1 MKKTLLFILLCLGSI
16 LTAQNNASDFDWAFN
31 TGGGYNTT
39 KRIQYNSQGDLLCM
53 VNIGNKTTFGST
65 SMQGQGFS
73 VFPGNVTF
81 IGKRT
86 QAGVK
91 TVLVKALSSNSYVA
105 NFDDFA
111 LDSNDNII
119 VSGTVFNAATPYNF
133 GNGVTLLGK
142 GYFVAKYNSN
152 GECQWAKLFTLNV
165 ATISSTNVPI
175 ALGVLPN
182 NDIYFAARSS
192 NGNQPFWLLR
202 LDSNGTE
209 IWHKEWI
216 LPSSNYIK
224 ITTSKNNCFFDNTG
238 KAYFYISNLNSEVIT
253 VDGVPLTI
261 PAGTHPAAAHILA
274 IDGNGANGTFSS
286 HRGGIGDLAVEKAT
300 GNVLVK
306 WSQYNANPAPFNTV
320 NHTNNVYQGIVALD
334 ANRNYLNS
342 TTNPVLDQADID
354 AIFPLGNLK
363 FVGMKLMMPGNSIT
377 AGTQT
382 FTATKYTPAWK
393 FFDSFVMS
401 KFVAHPELNEYSTAV
416 YPFIAAYNNKLAVSG
431 SYSLTNNAT
440 VNVNGTTLTSC
451 ENDLTFATTY
461 PAFASLAGDLF
472 ISQLTN
478 GTSLG
483 IDKNDITESISVFP
497 NPANSN
503 FNIQIDEN
511 LIGAK
516 AIVYNLRGQKI
527 KAFIL
532 NSTLTNQTLTKGLYL
547 IQIEKKGTI
556 TTKKLIVN

>member
-1 MKKTLLFILLCLGSI
+1 MKKTLLFIFLCLGSI
-16 LTAQNNASDFDWAFN
+16 ITAQNSATDFDWAFN

-53 VNIGNKTTFGST
+53 VNIGNKTTFGSVA
-65 SMQGQGFS
+65 MQGQGFS

-91 TVLVKALSSNSYVA
+91 TVLVKVLSSNSYVA

-119 VSGTVFNAATPYNF
+119 VSGTVFNATTPYDF

-142 GYFVAKYNSN
+142 GYFVAKYNAN

-175 ALGVLPN
+175 ALGILPN

-192 NGNQPFWLLR
+192 NGNQPLWLLR
-202 LDSNGTE
+202 LDGNGTE

-216 LPSSNYIK
+216 LPISNYIK

-238 KAYFYISNLNSEVIT
+238 KAYFYITNLYSEAIT
-253 VDGVPLTI
+253 VDGVALTI
-261 PAGTHPAAAHILA
+261 PAGAHPTGAHILT
-274 IDGNGANGTFSS
+274 IDGNGANGVFTS
-286 HRGGIGDLAVEKAT
+286 HKGAIGDLAVEKTT
-300 GNVLVK
+300 GNVLIK

-334 ANRNYLNS
+334 SNRNYIKS
-342 TTNPVLDQADID
+342 TPNPVLDQADID
-354 AIFPLGNLK
+354 AVFPLGNLK
-363 FVGMKLMMPGNSIT
+363 FVGMKLMMPGTSIT
-377 AGTQT
+377 TGTQS

-393 FFDSFVMS
+393 FFDNFVMS
-401 KFVAHPELNEYSTAV
+401 KFVAHPELNETSAIV
-416 YPFIAAYNNKLAVSG
+416 YPFIASYNNKLAVSG

-440 VNVNGTTLTSC
+440 VNINGTTLTSC
-451 ENDLTFATTY
+451 ENDLTFAATF

-472 ISQLTN
+472 IAQLTN
-478 GTSLG
+478 GASLG
-483 IDKNDITESISVFP
+483 IEKKDITQSVSVFP
-497 NPANSN
+497 NPASSN
-503 FNIQIDEN
+503 FNIQIDESG
-511 LIGAK
+511 IGSK
-516 AIVYNLRGQKI
+516 ATVYNLIGQKI
-527 KAFIL
+527 KSFTL
-532 NSTLTNQTLTKGLYL
+532 NTAITNQTLSKGIYL
-547 IQIEKKGTI
+547 IQIEKNGIK

>member
-1 MKKTLLFILLCLGSI
+1 MKKTLLFILFCLTAIVS
-16 LTAQNNASDFDWAFN
+16 AQNNATDFDWAFN

-65 SMQGQGFS
+65 AMQGQGFS

-91 TVLVKALSSNSYVA
+91 SVLVKALSSNSYVA

-111 LDSNDNII
+111 IDSNDNII
-119 VSGTVFNAATPYNF
+119 VSGTVFNATTPYDF

-142 GYFVAKYNSN
+142 GYFVAKYNAN
-152 GECQWAKLFTLNV
+152 GQCQWAKLFTLNV

-175 ALGVLPN
+175 ALGILPN

-216 LPSSNYIK
+216 LPTSNYIK

-238 KAYFYISNLNSEVIT
+238 KAYFYITNLYSEAIT
-253 VDGVPLTI
+253 VDGVALTI
-261 PAGTHPAAAHILA
+261 PAGAHPTGAHILT
-274 IDGNGANGTFSS
+274 IDGNGANGIFTS
-286 HRGGIGDLAVEKAT
+286 HKGAIGDLAVEKTT

-306 WSQYNANPAPFNTV
+306 WAQYNANPAPFNTV

-342 TTNPVLDQADID
+342 TPNPVLDQADID
-354 AIFPLGNLK
+354 AVFPLGNLK
-363 FVGMKLMMPGNSIT
+363 FVGMKLIMPGNSIT
-377 AGTQT
+377 AGSQT

-393 FFDSFVMS
+393 FFDNFVMS
-401 KFVAHPELNEYSTAV
+401 KFVAHPELNEYSSTV
-416 YPFIAAYNNKLAVSG
+416 YPFIAAFNNKLAVSG

-451 ENDLTFATTY
+451 ENDLTFAATF

-472 ISQLTN
+472 IAQITN
-478 GTSLG
+478 GASLG
-483 IDKNDITESISVFP
+483 IEKNDVSESVSIYP
-497 NPANSN
+497 NPAKSD

-511 LIGAK
+511 GIGSK
-516 AIVYNLRGQKI
+516 ATVYNLMGQKV
-527 KAFIL
+527 KSFTL
-532 NSTLTNQTLTKGLYL
+532 NAAMTNQTLSKGIYL
-547 IQIEKKGTI
+547 IQIEKNGTKTI
-556 TTKKLIVN
+556 KKLIVN

>member
-1 MKKTLLFILLCLGSI
+1 MKKRLLFIFLCLGSI
-16 LTAQNNASDFDWAFN
+16 ITAQNNAADFDWAFN

-53 VNIGNKTTFGST
+53 VNIGNKTTFGSVA
-65 SMQGQGFS
+65 MQGQGFS

-91 TVLVKALSSNSYVA
+91 TVLVKVLSSNSYVA

-119 VSGTVFNAATPYNF
+119 VSGTVFNATTPYDF

-142 GYFVAKYNSN
+142 GYFVAKYNAN

-175 ALGVLPN
+175 ALGILPN

-192 NGNQPFWLLR
+192 NGNQPLWLLR
-202 LDSNGTE
+202 LDGNGTE

-216 LPSSNYIK
+216 LPISNYIK

-238 KAYFYISNLNSEVIT
+238 KAYFYITNLYSEAIT
-253 VDGVPLTI
+253 VDGVALTI
-261 PAGTHPAAAHILA
+261 PAGAHPTGAHILT
-274 IDGNGANGTFSS
+274 IDGNGANGVFTS
-286 HRGGIGDLAVEKAT
+286 HKGAIGDLAVEKTT
-300 GNVLVK
+300 GNVLIK

-334 ANRNYLNS
+334 SNRNYINS
-342 TTNPVLDQADID
+342 TPNPVLDQADID
-354 AIFPLGNLK
+354 AVFPLGNLK
-363 FVGMKLMMPGNSIT
+363 FVGMKLMMPGTSIT
-377 AGTQT
+377 TGTQS

-393 FFDSFVMS
+393 FFDNFVMS
-401 KFVAHPELNEYSTAV
+401 KFVAHPELNETSAIV
-416 YPFIAAYNNKLAVSG
+416 YPFIASYNNKLAVSG

-440 VNVNGTTLTSC
+440 VNINGTTLTSC
-451 ENDLTFATTY
+451 ENDLTFAATF

-472 ISQLTN
+472 IAQLTN
-478 GTSLG
+478 GASLG
-483 IDKNDITESISVFP
+483 IEKKDITQSVSVFP
-497 NPANSN
+497 NPASSN
-503 FNIQIDEN
+503 FNIQTDESG
-511 LIGAK
+511 IGSK
-516 AIVYNLRGQKI
+516 ATVYNLIGQKI
-527 KAFIL
+527 KSFTL
-532 NSTLTNQTLTKGLYL
+532 NTAITNQTLSKGIYL
-547 IQIEKKGTI
+547 IQIEKNGIK

>member
-1 MKKTLLFILLCLGSI
+1 MKKTLLFMLLSLTTILS
-16 LTAQNNASDFDWAFN
+16 AQNNATDFDWAFN

-53 VNIGNKTTFGST
+53 VNIGNKTTFGSVT
-65 SMQGQGFS
+65 MQGQGFS

-86 QAGVK
+86 QSGVK
-91 TVLVKALSSNSYVA
+91 TVLVKVLSSNSYVA

-119 VSGTVFNAATPYNF
+119 VSGTVFNATTPYDF

-142 GYFVAKYNSN
+142 GYFVAKYNAN

-165 ATISSTNVPI
+165 ANISSTNKPI
-175 ALGVLPN
+175 ALGILPN

-192 NGNQPFWLLR
+192 NENQPFWLLR
-202 LDSNGTE
+202 LDGSGTE

-216 LPSSNYIK
+216 LPSSGS
-224 ITTSKNNCFFDNTG
+224 ITIATSINNCFFDNTG
-238 KAYFYISNLNSEVIT
+238 KAYFYISNLSSSPIT
-253 VDGVPLTI
+253 VDGVALTV
-261 PAGTHPAAAHILA
+261 PAGAHPAGAHILA
-274 IDGNGANGTFSS
+274 IDGNGANGVFTS

-320 NHTNNVYQGIVALD
+320 NHTFNIYQGIVALD
-334 ANRNYLNS
+334 SNRNYIKS
-342 TTNPVLDQADID
+342 TTISTLGQADID

-363 FVGMKLMMPGNSIT
+363 FVGMKIVQPGNTIV
-377 AGTQT
+377 AGTQS
-382 FTATKYTPAWK
+382 FNATKYTPTWK
-393 FFDSFVMS
+393 FFDDFVFS
-401 KFVAHPELNEYSTAV
+401 KFIAHPELNETNAIV
-416 YPFIAAYNNKLAVSG
+416 YPCIAAYNNKLAVSG

-451 ENDLTFATTY
+451 ENDLTFAATF

-472 ISQLTN
+472 IAQISN
-478 GTSLG
+478 GASLG
-483 IDKNDITESISVFP
+483 FEKNDITESVSVFP
-497 NPANSN
+497 NPANSD

-511 LIGAK
+511 GLGSK
-516 AIVYNLRGQKI
+516 ATVYNLLGQKI
-527 KAFIL
+527 KSFSL
-532 NSTLTNQTLTKGLYL
+532 NSTITNQTLGKGIYL
-547 IQIEKKGTI
+547 IQIEKNGIK

>member
-1 MKKTLLFILLCLGSI
+1 MKKTLLFIFLCLGSI
-16 LTAQNNASDFDWAFN
+16 ITAQNSATDFDWAFN

-53 VNIGNKTTFGST
+53 VNIGNKTTFGSVA
-65 SMQGQGFS
+65 MQGQGFS

-91 TVLVKALSSNSYVA
+91 TVLVKVLSRNSYVA

-119 VSGTVFNAATPYNF
+119 VSGTVFNATTPYDF

-142 GYFVAKYNSN
+142 GYFVAKYNAN

-175 ALGVLPN
+175 ALGILPN

-192 NGNQPFWLLR
+192 NGNQPLWLLR
-202 LDSNGTE
+202 LDGNGTE

-216 LPSSNYIK
+216 LPISNYIK

-238 KAYFYISNLNSEVIT
+238 KAYFYITNLYSEAIT
-253 VDGVPLTI
+253 VDGVALTI
-261 PAGTHPAAAHILA
+261 PAGAHPTGAHILT
-274 IDGNGANGTFSS
+274 IDGNGANGVFTS
-286 HRGGIGDLAVEKAT
+286 HKGAIGDLAVEKTT
-300 GNVLVK
+300 GNVLIK

-334 ANRNYLNS
+334 SNRNYINS
-342 TTNPVLDQADID
+342 TPNPVLDQADID
-354 AIFPLGNLK
+354 AVFPLGNLK
-363 FVGMKLMMPGNSIT
+363 FVGMKLMMPGTSIT
-377 AGTQT
+377 TGTQS

-393 FFDSFVMS
+393 FFDNFVMS
-401 KFVAHPELNEYSTAV
+401 KFVAHPELNETSAIV
-416 YPFIAAYNNKLAVSG
+416 YPFIASYNNKLAVSG

-440 VNVNGTTLTSC
+440 VNINGTTLTSC
-451 ENDLTFATTY
+451 ENDLTFAATF

-472 ISQLTN
+472 IAQLPN
-478 GTSLG
+478 GASLG
-483 IDKNDITESISVFP
+483 IEKKDITQSVSVFP
-497 NPANSN
+497 NPASSN
-503 FNIQIDEN
+503 FNIQIDESG
-511 LIGAK
+511 IGSK
-516 AIVYNLRGQKI
+516 ATVYNLIGQKI
-527 KAFIL
+527 KSFTL
-532 NSTLTNQTLTKGLYL
+532 NTAITNQTLSKGIYL
-547 IQIEKKGTI
+547 IQIEKNGIK

>member
-1 MKKTLLFILLCLGSI
+1 MKKTLLFMLLSLTTILS
-16 LTAQNNASDFDWAFN
+16 AQNNATDFDWAFN

-39 KRIQYNSQGDLLCM
+39 KRIQYNSQGDLICM
-53 VNIGNKTTFGST
+53 VNIGNKTTFGSVA
-65 SMQGQGFS
+65 MQGQG
-73 VFPGNVTF
+73 VFGLPGSVTF

-91 TVLVKALSSNSYVA
+91 SVLIKVLSSSSYVA

-119 VSGTVFNAATPYNF
+119 VSGTVFNATTPYDF

-165 ATISSTNVPI
+165 DTISSTNVPI
-175 ALGVLPN
+175 ALGILPN

-202 LDSNGTE
+202 LDNNGTE

-216 LPSSNYIK
+216 LPISNYIK

-238 KAYFYISNLNSEVIT
+238 KAYFYITNLYSEAIT
-253 VDGVPLTI
+253 VDGVELTI
-261 PAGTHPAAAHILA
+261 PTGAHPTGAHILT
-274 IDGNGANGTFSS
+274 IDGNGANGVFTSDK
-286 HRGGIGDLAVEKAT
+286 GAIGDLAVEKAT

-320 NHTNNVYQGIVALD
+320 NHTFNIYQGIVALD
-334 ANRNYLNS
+334 SDRNYIKS
-342 TTNPVLDQADID
+342 TSISTLGEADID

-363 FVGMKLMMPGNSIT
+363 FVGMKIVQPGNTIV
-377 AGTQT
+377 AGTQS
-382 FTATKYTPAWK
+382 FSATKYTPTWK
-393 FFDSFVMS
+393 FFDDFVFS
-401 KFVAHPELNEYSTAV
+401 KFVAHPELNEFSTAV

-451 ENDLTFATTY
+451 ENDLTFGTTF
-461 PAFASLAGDLF
+461 PGFASSAGDLF
-472 ISQLTN
+472 IAQLTN
-478 GTSLG
+478 GASLG
-483 IDKNDITESISVFP
+483 IEKNNIIESVTIFP

-503 FNIQIDEN
+503 FSIQIDEN
-511 LIGAK
+511 GIGAK
-516 AIVYNLRGQKI
+516 ATVYNLLGQKI
-527 KAFIL
+527 KSFGL
-532 NSTLTNQTLTKGLYL
+532 NSTITNQTLSKGIYL
-547 IQIEKKGTI
+547 IQIEKNGIKTI
-556 TTKKLIVN
+556 KKLIVN

>member
-1 MKKTLLFILLCLGSI
+1 MKKTLLFIFLCLGSI
-16 LTAQNNASDFDWAFN
+16 ITAQNSATDFDWAFN

-53 VNIGNKTTFGST
+53 VNIGNKTTFGSVA
-65 SMQGQGFS
+65 MQGQGFS

-91 TVLVKALSSNSYVA
+91 TVLVKVLSSNSYVA

-119 VSGTVFNAATPYNF
+119 VSGTVFNATTPYDF

-142 GYFVAKYNSN
+142 GYFVAKYNAN

-175 ALGVLPN
+175 ALGILPN

-192 NGNQPFWLLR
+192 NGNQPLWLLR
-202 LDSNGTE
+202 LDGNGTE

-216 LPSSNYIK
+216 LPISNYIK

-238 KAYFYISNLNSEVIT
+238 KAYFYITNLYSEAIT
-253 VDGVPLTI
+253 VDGVALTI
-261 PAGTHPAAAHILA
+261 PAGAHPTGAHILT
-274 IDGNGANGTFSS
+274 IDGNGANGVFTS
-286 HRGGIGDLAVEKAT
+286 HKGAIGDLAVEKTT
-300 GNVLVK
+300 GNVLIK

-334 ANRNYLNS
+334 SNRNYINS
-342 TTNPVLDQADID
+342 TPNPVLDQADID
-354 AIFPLGNLK
+354 AVFPLGNLK
-363 FVGMKLMMPGNSIT
+363 FVGMKLMMPGTSIT
-377 AGTQT
+377 TGTQS

-393 FFDSFVMS
+393 FFDNFVMS
-401 KFVAHPELNEYSTAV
+401 KFVAHPELNETSAIV
-416 YPFIAAYNNKLAVSG
+416 YPFIASYNNKLAVSG

-440 VNVNGTTLTSC
+440 VNINGTTLTSC
-451 ENDLTFATTY
+451 ENDLTFAATF

-472 ISQLTN
+472 IAQLTN
-478 GTSLG
+478 GASLG
-483 IDKNDITESISVFP
+483 IEKKDITQSVSVFP
-497 NPANSN
+497 NPASSN
-503 FNIQIDEN
+503 FNIQIDESG
-511 LIGAK
+511 IGSK
-516 AIVYNLRGQKI
+516 ATVYNLIGQKI
-527 KAFIL
+527 KSFTL
-532 NSTLTNQTLTKGLYL
+532 NTAITNQTLSKGIYL
-547 IQIEKKGTI
+547 IQIEKNGIK

>member
-1 MKKTLLFILLCLGSI
+1 MKKRLLFIFLCLGSI
-16 LTAQNNASDFDWAFN
+16 ITAQNNAADFDWAFN

-53 VNIGNKTTFGST
+53 VNIGNKTTFGSVA
-65 SMQGQGFS
+65 MQGQGFS

-91 TVLVKALSSNSYVA
+91 TVLVKVLSSNSYVA

-119 VSGTVFNAATPYNF
+119 VSGTVFNATTPYDF

-142 GYFVAKYNSN
+142 GYFVAKYNAN

-175 ALGVLPN
+175 ALGILPN

-202 LDSNGTE
+202 LDGSGTE

-216 LPSSNYIK
+216 LPSSGSIA
-224 ITTSKNNCFFDNTG
+224 IATSKNNCFFDSTG
-238 KAYFYISNLNSEVIT
+238 KAYFYISNLNSSTIT
-253 VDGVPLTI
+253 VDGVSLTV
-261 PAGTHPAAAHILA
+261 PAGAHPVGAHILA
-274 IDGNGANGTFSS
+274 IDGNGANGAFTS
-286 HRGGIGDLAVEKAT
+286 HRGGIGDLAVEKNT

-334 ANRNYLNS
+334 SNRNYINS
-342 TTNPVLDQADID
+342 TPNPVLDQADID
-354 AIFPLGNLK
+354 AVFPLGNLK
-363 FVGMKLMMPGNSIT
+363 FVGMKLMMPGTSIT
-377 AGTQT
+377 TGTQS

-393 FFDSFVMS
+393 FFDNFVMS
-401 KFVAHPELNEYSTAV
+401 KFVAHPELNETSAIV
-416 YPFIAAYNNKLAVSG
+416 YPCIASYNNKLAVSG

-440 VNVNGTTLTSC
+440 VNINGTTLTSC
-451 ENDLTFATTY
+451 ENDLTFAATF

-472 ISQLTN
+472 IAQLTN
-478 GTSLG
+478 GASLG
-483 IDKNDITESISVFP
+483 IEKKDITQSVSVFP
-497 NPANSN
+497 NPASSN
-503 FNIQIDEN
+503 FNIQIDESG
-511 LIGAK
+511 IGSK
-516 AIVYNLRGQKI
+516 ATVYNLIGQKI
-527 KAFIL
+527 KSFTL
-532 NSTLTNQTLTKGLYL
+532 NTAITNQTLSKGIYL
-547 IQIEKKGTI
+547 IQIEKNGIK

>member
-1 MKKTLLFILLCLGSI
+1 MKKTLLFMLLSLTAILS
-16 LTAQNNASDFDWAFN
+16 AQNNATDFDWAFN

-39 KRIQYNSQGDLLCM
+39 RRIQYNSQGDLLCM
-53 VNIGNKTTFGST
+53 VNIGNKTTFGSVA
-65 SMQGQGFS
+65 MQGQGFS
-73 VFPGNVTF
+73 SFPGSVTF

-91 TVLVKALSSNSYVA
+91 TVLVKVLSSNSYIA
-105 NFDDFA
+105 NFEDFTIDA
-111 LDSNDNII
+111 NDNII
-119 VSGTVFNAATPYNF
+119 VSGTVFNATTPYDF

-142 GYFVAKYNSN
+142 GYFVAKYNPN
-152 GECQWAKLFTLNV
+152 GECQWAKLFTFNV
-165 ATISSTNVPI
+165 ATISSTNKPI
-175 ALGVLPN
+175 ALGILPN

-209 IWHKEWI
+209 VWHKEWI
-216 LPSSNYIK
+216 LPSSNYIT
-224 ITTSKNNCFFDNTG
+224 ISTSKNNCFFDTTG
-238 KAYFYISNLNSEVIT
+238 KAYFYITNLYSDAIT
-253 VDGVPLTI
+253 VDGVALTI
-261 PAGTHPAAAHILA
+261 PAGAHPTGSHILT
-274 IDGNGANGTFSS
+274 IDGNGANDLFTS
-286 HRGGIGDLAVEKAT
+286 HRGAIGDLAVEKAT

-342 TTNPVLDQADID
+342 TPNPVLNQADID

-363 FVGMKLMMPGNSIT
+363 FVGMKVLAPGASIV
-377 AGTQT
+377 AGSQS
-382 FTATKYTPAWK
+382 FTASKYTPTWK

-401 KFVAHPELNEYSTAV
+401 KFVAHPELNETSATV

-440 VNVNGTTLTSC
+440 VSVNGTTLTAC
-451 ENDLTFATTY
+451 ENDLTFAATF

-472 ISQLTN
+472 IAQLTN
-478 GTSLG
+478 GASLG
-483 IDKNDITESISVFP
+483 IEKKDITESVSIYP
-497 NPANSN
+497 NPANSD
-503 FNIQIDEN
+503 FHIQTDEN
-511 LIGAK
+511 LIDSK
-516 AIVYNLRGQKI
+516 VTIYNLLGQKI
-527 KAFIL
+527 KSFTL
-532 NSTLTNQTLTKGLYL
+532 NAATTNQTLNKGIYF
-547 IQIEKKGTI
+547 IQIQKNGSK